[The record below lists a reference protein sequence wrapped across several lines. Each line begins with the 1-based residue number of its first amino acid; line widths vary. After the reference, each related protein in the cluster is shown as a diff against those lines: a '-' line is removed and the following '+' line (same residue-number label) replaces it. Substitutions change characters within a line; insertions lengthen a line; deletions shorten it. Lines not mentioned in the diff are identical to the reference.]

1 MLPAAVPTLA
11 ERLRQ
16 SGYATAGFVSGYPLR
31 SLFGLDRGFD
41 RYEDSLPLGAEG
53 WRERPAQD
61 TTALALEWLR
71 TAREPWFLWVHYYD
85 PHDPYAPP
93 RAFWKPGRRGAY
105 DGEVAAV
112 DHAIGSLRAGLGPAK
127 GNLLT
132 VMTADHGEALGE
144 HGEATHG
151 FFVYDS
157 TLLVP
162 LVFSSPG
169 RVRPGE
175 SRSAARLVDVAP
187 TILDLL
193 GLPPLPGTDGVSLA
207 PTLAGRS
214 QHVPA
219 AYLETRQPWIA
230 YGWAPLKAIR
240 FRNFK
245 LIEAPR
251 RELFDLAADP
261 AETRSIVPGRGE
273 KVSRALPPHGSRG
286 SAAGSR
292 FSKRCGPEV
301 AEQLRALGY
310 LGASVTSASPPPNL
324 PDPKDRLAEQ
334 RLLTQ
339 GEGLLRAGDFAGAI
353 RAFDAVLV
361 GDPENRFATLRSGI
375 AYLKQGNASA
385 AATRLQ
391 GAVAQDPEQAETH
404 YALADAH
411 MRLKNWDGA
420 RAEWLETLR
429 LQPRRAA
436 AWSNLGTALGRLG
449 RFPEAVQAFA
459 RAADLEPVNTAFG
472 VNLGFA
478 RRAAGDDAGA
488 VRAWEQARRT
498 TREIPAPRALAR
510 SVLENACTARRIVGR
525 PKETRS

>member
-1 MLPAAVPTLA
+1 VRVLLAAAALLAPAPAISPLAPNVLLITLDTLRPDALGWVAGRNQTPALDALAREGFRFPGAVAPVPLTLPSHSSLLTGLLPRHHGVRDNGQVLPAAVPTLA

-16 SGYATAGFVSGYPLR
+16 RGYATAGFVSGYPLR

-53 WRERPAQD
+53 WRERPAPE

-85 PHDPYAPP
+85 PHDPYTPP
-93 RAFWKPGRRGAY
+93 RAFWKPGRRGTY

-127 GNLLT
+127 GSLLT

-162 LVFSSPG
+162 LVFSFPG

-193 GLPPLPGTDGVSLA
+193 GLPPLLDTDGVSLA

-214 QHVPA
+214 QDLPA

-251 RELFDLAADP
+251 RDAL
-261 AETRSIVPGRGE
+261 RPGGRRRRDEEPG
-273 KVSRALPPHGSRG
+273 
-286 SAAGSR
+286 
-292 FSKRCGPEV
+292 
-301 AEQLRALGY
+301 
-310 LGASVTSASPPPNL
+310 
-324 PDPKDRLAEQ
+324 
-334 RLLTQ
+334 
-339 GEGLLRAGDFAGAI
+339 AGA
-353 RAFDAVLV
+353 R
-361 GDPENRFATLRSGI
+361 
-375 AYLKQGNASA
+375 
-385 AATRLQ
+385 
-391 GAVAQDPEQAETH
+391 
-404 YALADAH
+404 
-411 MRLKNWDGA
+411 
-420 RAEWLETLR
+420 
-429 LQPRRAA
+429 
-436 AWSNLGTALGRLG
+436 
-449 RFPEAVQAFA
+449 
-459 RAADLEPVNTAFG
+459 
-472 VNLGFA
+472 
-478 RRAAGDDAGA
+478 
-488 VRAWEQARRT
+488 
-498 TREIPAPRALAR
+498 
-510 SVLENACTARRIVGR
+510 
-525 PKETRS
+525 